1 MVTDVISKLANR
13 GVFFLVTSRNSKFMT
28 EDQLPASAIGK
39 ILLVHAILKV
49 MVIVLPLVV
58 KSVQQCVTWDY
69 PQRLRIMHEYS

>member
-39 ILLVHAILKV
+39 ILLVHA
-49 MVIVLPLVV
+49 MVIALPLVV